1 MQGNTTHVTD
11 ADGSLK
17 SFVYDYSFWSHDKYM
32 VDPMVYLLQS
42 IKNMPIKKEFT
53 IKLDPTF

>member
-11 ADGSLK
+11 SEGNLK

-32 VDPMVYLLQS
+32 VDPDGIYIAV
-42 IKNMPIKKEFT
+42 
-53 IKLDPTF
+53 D